1 MKLLGLDYGEDLEE
15 LLLDEEQDHQAQH
28 PERNVLGHHSVNG
41 RDQLGC
47 VNQNGNDGKF
57 VILSGRDGGRSQ
69 LGVEEDEIEELGNLP
84 VPSPECVPDPA
95 HTIPET
101 TSMV

>member
-28 PERNVLGHHSVNG
+28 PERNVLGHHGVNG
-41 RDQLGC
+41 RDQLSC

-57 VILSGRDGGRSQ
+57 VILSLEGEGEEEEEVS
-69 LGVEEDEIEELGNLP
+69 LGVGD
-84 VPSPECVPDPA
+84 
-95 HTIPET
+95 
-101 TSMV
+101 